1 MSRRRLVPVSFLLP
15 LLLLS
20 VGCGV
25 GEKIQQSMGSDK
37 AKVRVTAI
45 LEGIKKDGGGTGG
58 DIETSICQWRKGVIR
73 ISDGGE
79 LGRASDAFSQWC
91 RDKDIDRRISGY
103 EVVGLT
109 PVSGRS
115 DAFIVSVTIEGKP
128 YKMYVAE
135 GEQIKWVM

>member
-1 MSRRRLVPVSFLLP
+1 MSRRSLVPVVILLFLAA
-15 LLLLS
+15 
-20 VGCGV
+20 CGV
-25 GEKIQQSMGSDK
+25 QEKIQQSMGGDK
-37 AKVRVTAI
+37 AKARVTAI

-58 DIETSICQWRKGVIR
+58 DIETSICQWRKGVVR

-103 EVVGLT
+103 EVVRAE
-109 PVSGRS
+109 PVPGRS
-115 DAFIVSVTIEGKP
+115 DAFLVAVTIEGKP